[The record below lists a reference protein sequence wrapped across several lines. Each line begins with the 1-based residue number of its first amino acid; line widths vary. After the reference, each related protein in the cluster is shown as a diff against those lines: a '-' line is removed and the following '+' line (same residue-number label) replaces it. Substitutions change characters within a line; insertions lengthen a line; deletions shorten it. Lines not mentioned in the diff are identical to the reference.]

1 MKYPHELVGW
11 LYEVASGLGWQVPI
25 LDILNTE
32 KEYPGLMD
40 DIAVEYWQRNL
51 IKGQMEGTGQLGKR
65 ADSEIDGQG
74 ER

>member
-11 LYEVASGLGWQVPI
+11 LYEVANGLGWQVS
-25 LDILNTE
+25 LWDILRVE

-40 DIAVEYWQRNL
+40 DVSVEYWQRGIIAKQL
-51 IKGQMEGTGQLGKR
+51 EGTGQLKR
-65 ADSEIDGQG
+65 ADNEIDGQG